1 MPGRG
6 RGQKRKGG
14 RGGGG
19 GGGGGDDRLMK
30 KDFRKSRDDVWDPKK
45 SRKPNGAGEYNLG
58 FSKENAKFEEYYKAQ
73 KIVPEDEWDAFM
85 DSLRTP
91 LPTSFRINGRCA
103 HTHAHT
109 TILSVN
115 LFGIFCFFPSPIN
128 RPPTQRAHQAKLSPP
143 HHTIYNSGKF
153 AEDIRDQIE
162 NKLFAK
168 VASEAAPM
176 DTKEVRME
184 RRHQFHT
191 RTHTFFTPL
200 PLACFIH
207 VSHHPRN
214 E

>member
-14 RGGGG
+14 R
-19 GGGGGDDRLMK
+19 GGGDDRLMK

-103 HTHAHT
+103 REDAQF
-109 TILSVN
+109 LSDK
-115 LFGIFCFFPSPIN
+115 IFLAFFFPHPTPIVTNAACSPNI
-128 RPPTQRAHQAKLSPP
+128 T
-143 HHTIYNSGKF
+143 
-153 AEDIRDQIE
+153 
-162 NKLFAK
+162 
-168 VASEAAPM
+168 
-176 DTKEVRME
+176 
-184 RRHQFHT
+184 
-191 RTHTFFTPL
+191 L
-200 PLACFIH
+200 PSS
-207 VSHHPRN
+207 SHDM
-214 E
+214 